1 MKAKLLKFLKIYI
14 AFFLVAML
22 INLTMELT
30 IPTPEEKNAFAIVFF
45 YMLFSLPGSL
55 IFLFKNYKPQIM
67 GLFSLAIG
75 FFFEFAFMRPDWV
88 MKIYSLTAGLDV
100 IGSVVISAIY
110 WFIPWSVPAFILQKY
125 IIKET
130 K

>member
-1 MKAKLLKFLKIYI
+1 MKEKLVKFLKIYI
-14 AFFLVAML
+14 VFFIVAML

-45 YMLFSLPGSL
+45 YALFSLPGAL
-55 IFLFKNYKPQIM
+55 VLLLKNYKPWIM
-67 GLFSLAIG
+67 GLLSLGIG
-75 FFFEFAFMRPDWV
+75 FFFEFSFMRPDWV
-88 MKIYSLTAGLDV
+88 MNIYALN
-100 IGSVVISAIY
+100 IGASILSAIISAIY

-125 IIKET
+125 ILKEG